1 VALNDLQRAGIT
13 GILVL
18 AGLGAAGVI
27 GSNAIKSYEQS
38 KRAEIHYIPGSN
50 IEAPDRRE
58 CLNEALKTMT
68 KFNRQ
73 AIYNANVD
81 CELQIQSLEG
91 HIEMT
96 KRGDAPPA
104 AAGTASR

>member
-1 VALNDLQRAGIT
+1 MALNDLQRAGIT
-13 GILVL
+13 GVLVL

-27 GSNAIKSYEQS
+27 GANAIKSYERSQ
-38 KRAEIHYIPGSN
+38 RAEIHFIPGSQT
-50 IEAPDRRE
+50 EAPDRRE

-96 KRGDAPPA
+96 KRGDAPAA
-104 AAGTASR
+104 AAGTAVR

>member
-18 AGLGAAGVI
+18 AGLGAAGMV
-27 GSNAIKSYEQS
+27 GANAIKSYEQS
-38 KRAEIHYIPGSN
+38 KRAEIHYVPGSTV
-50 IEAPDRRE
+50 EAPDRRE

-91 HIEMT
+91 HIERT
-96 KRGDAPPA
+96 KRGETLPA
-104 AAGTASR
+104 ATGTASR